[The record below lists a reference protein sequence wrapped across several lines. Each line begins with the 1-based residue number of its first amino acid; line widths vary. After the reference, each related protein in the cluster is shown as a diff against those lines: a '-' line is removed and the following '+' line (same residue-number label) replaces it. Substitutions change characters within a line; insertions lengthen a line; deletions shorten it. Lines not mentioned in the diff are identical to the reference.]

1 MSNAYKLTSED
12 GTKHVW
18 ACGEC
23 NLTAHCEEDAR
34 RCCLCGWCYE
44 RAPETRHRP
53 CTECAARLNAER
65 DAKEAARLAAMP
77 VVEYDG
83 GPVLAN
89 DTYYTDL
96 DAALEALYDD
106 GIDPKSVAIH
116 PCTVSREPIPDL
128 QTYVDEA
135 WGEDI
140 EDYDG
145 PYFTTEVLAAFAAL
159 EAALS
164 KIAPE
169 RWHANYGRVDIGQAE
184 LLDRRTKDIR

>member
-23 NLTAHCEEDAR
+23 NLTARCEEGAR
-34 RCCLCGWCYE
+34 RCCLCSWCYE
-44 RAPETRHRP
+44 REPEIRYRP
-53 CTECAARLNAER
+53 CAECAMQLDAQR

-116 PCTVSREPIPDL
+116 PCAVRREPVPDL

-140 EDYDG
+140 DDYDG
-145 PYFTTEVLAAFAAL
+145 PYFTAEVLAAFAVL
-159 EAALS
+159 EAALTKVS
-164 KIAPE
+164 PE
-169 RWHANYGRVDIGQAE
+169 RWHARNERIIIPEAAS
-184 LLDRRTKDIR
+184 

>member
-1 MSNAYKLTSED
+1 MNAYELTSED

-23 NLTAHCEEDAR
+23 DLTARCEEDAR

-44 RAPETRHRP
+44 REPESRYRP
-53 CTECAARLNAER
+53 CTECRVRLNAER
-65 DAKEAARLAAMP
+65 DAMAAARLAAMP
-77 VVEYDG
+77 VVAYDG
-83 GPVLAN
+83 GPVLVN
-89 DTYYTDL
+89 YTYYTDL

-106 GIDPKSVAIH
+106 GIDPKDATIIA
-116 PCTVSREPIPDL
+116 CTVRREPVPDL
-128 QTYVDEA
+128 RTFVDEQ

-140 EDYDG
+140 DDYDG
-145 PYFTTEVLAAFAAL
+145 TYFTAEALAAFAAL

-169 RWHANYGRVDIGQAE
+169 RWHASNERVDIVQGNQ
-184 LLDRRTKDIR
+184 L